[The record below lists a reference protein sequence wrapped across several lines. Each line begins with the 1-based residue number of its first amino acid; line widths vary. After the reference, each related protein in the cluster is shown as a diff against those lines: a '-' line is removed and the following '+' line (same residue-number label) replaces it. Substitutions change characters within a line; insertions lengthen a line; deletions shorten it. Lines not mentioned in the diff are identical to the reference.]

1 MLFLAESSKRLAE
14 TDFPFLKLKMKIFGG
29 GRVEQPPSR
38 GSSLP
43 VGFSRGSSLPI
54 GFSRSAGFSL
64 EAA

>member
-29 GRVEQPPSR
+29 GRVERPS
-38 GSSLP
+38 
-43 VGFSRGSSLPI
+43 SRGSSLPI

>member
-14 TDFPFLKLKMKIFGG
+14 TDFPFLKLKMKIFGA

-43 VGFSRGSSLPI
+43 VGFSC
-54 GFSRSAGFSL
+54 SAGFSL